1 MEELRSSSEPQSV
14 LRRGTQRGYADL
26 RPGVLVRTLARWLS
40 AVGLA
45 GSALLSAST
54 ASADP
59 SDLPPETGFDYGDVE
74 TPRTAAMGGALRAFS
89 SSTESI
95 YINPGNM
102 AASRVYHIGALAAL
116 WPEASRQTYG
126 AAAVDSVGSR
136 TQLAGGLAFAFNRQD
151 PDGVDRQWND
161 LRFALAFPF
170 SQQFQLGMAGRV
182 MWMKENG
189 DGPLGNDAVAA
200 GLPDENIVRDFTFDA
215 GMSFR
220 PTPEFAVSLVG
231 NSLTNPDHGYLPSR
245 LGGGIGYG
253 TPDFTLEGDLV
264 ADFTTWQRTTVLAMG
279 GFEYLAGNVVPLR
292 VGYRYDEGPAT
303 HWISAGLGYVD
314 QQVSAEIS
322 ARRSVAGEKATAV
335 IIGFKYHLES
345 AGAGISGGF
354 D

>member
-1 MEELRSSSEPQSV
+1 MVREP
-14 LRRGTQRGYADL
+14 RNRGGR
-26 RPGVLVRTLARWLS
+26 LARRLARLS
-40 AVGLA
+40 LGAAILVH
-45 GSALLSAST
+45 ALP
-54 ASADP
+54 ASAEP
-59 SDLPPETGFDYGDVE
+59 SDVPPEIGFDYGDTE

-95 YINPGNM
+95 YINPANM
-102 AASRVYHIGALAAL
+102 AATRVYHIGALAAL

-170 SQQFQLGMAGRV
+170 SQQFQLGLGGRV

-189 DGPLGNDAVAA
+189 DGPLGNDAVAS
-200 GLPDENIVRDFTFDA
+200 GLQDDNIVRDFTFDA

-220 PTPEFAVSLVG
+220 PTPELSIALVG
-231 NSLTNPDHGYLPSR
+231 NSLTNPDHGFLPSR

-253 TPDFTLEGDLV
+253 TPDFTIEADLV
-264 ADFTTWQRTTVLAMG
+264 SDFTTWQRTTVLAMG
-279 GFEYLAGNVVPLR
+279 GIEYLAGNVVPLR
-292 VGYRYDEGPAT
+292 IGYRFDEGADT
-303 HWISAGLGYVD
+303 HWVSAGLGYVD
-314 QQVSAEIS
+314 QQVSAEIA
-322 ARRSVAGEKATAV
+322 ARRSVSGEKATA
-335 IIGFKYHLES
+335 IIVGFKYHLES